1 MSGTWALVPVK
12 TPEHSKTRLA
22 SVLQPQECASLSR
35 AMFLDVLNALGA
47 AAGITHIAV
56 LTNDD
61 EVAEIAA
68 QLGHEVIRDQ
78 HGGELS
84 KGLNAAARYIADQG
98 ADVMLV
104 IPGDIPTISPQDI
117 EQLLQRHLELETGSL
132 SLCPAIRDGGT
143 NALVCS
149 PPDALPFQFGDDSAQ
164 RHLDV
169 AEQQGLHTMRLPM
182 QAFFRDIDIPDDL
195 VWLTHQESDSNTL
208 RFLRQS
214 GIFARLSPGLA
225 EASA

>member
-61 EVAEIAA
+61 EVAEIVA

-117 EQLLQRHLELETGSL
+117 EQLLKRHLELEKGGL

-149 PPDALPFQFGDDSAQ
+149 PPDALPFQFGVDSAQ
-164 RHLDV
+164 RHLDI
-169 AEQQGLHTMRLPM
+169 AEQHGLHTMRLPM

-195 VWLTHQESDSNTL
+195 VWLSHQDSDSNTL